1 MKIKPERKFTADKS
15 VSRTQKS
22 KQIKASPKQKP
33 KPKKVAAAP
42 AKTIKFSATEAVQKA
57 VTNPMLHHT
66 AGRLMSV
73 MKRNGAE
80 AITESEQDFGFN
92 AFAGLEPKNTAEVLL
107 ATQMV
112 ACHEVGMA
120 LITRSKLADNVVMMQ
135 EAGNLAAKLLGLYE
149 RQFAALTKAR
159 KPPQIVT
166 VEHVHKHLHVN
177 GQVPGSTGE
186 VRIIGGQ
193 PYESATPAALALAAA
208 PEMLGE
214 TPEVACPVPSP
225 GDEKRPLP
233 NPRRRLSRRTKR

>member
-1 MKIKPERKFTADKS
+1 MKIKPKRKFTADKS
-15 VSRTQKS
+15 VSRMQKS
-22 KQIKASPKQKP
+22 KQIKASPT
-33 KPKKVAAAP
+33 PKKVAATP

-66 AGRLMSV
+66 AGRLMLV

-80 AITESEQDFGFN
+80 AITESEQDFGFH

-120 LITRSKLADNVVMMQ
+120 LIIRAKQADNVLMMQ
-135 EAGNLAAKLLGLYE
+135 EAGNLAAKLLGLFE

-159 KPPQIVT
+159 KPPQVVT

-177 GQVPGSTGE
+177 GQPIPGATGVINQIE
-186 VRIIGGQ
+186 GQ
-193 PYESATPAALALAAA
+193 PYEGATPAALALAAA